1 MQPSYWCKSTNG
13 RNQDM
18 RLIFITISLL
28 CLWILPNQ
36 ICAHTE
42 IKESVKYKQKD
53 APITNKLIALFKKCQ
68 KLTRKISP
76 KTSSI
81 QEVSKENQSTRLITT
96 KPELSIISSRKKSAR
111 EAMVERHK
119 TNSLR
124 TTELSRKK
132 KSGWSFLNIFSQL
145 RGPAPFARR

>member
-1 MQPSYWCKSTNG
+1 MQPSYWRKSTNG

-53 APITNKLIALFKKCQ
+53 APITNKLIALFRKCQ

-76 KTSSI
+76 KLPPLKKFLK
-81 QEVSKENQSTRLITT
+81 VNQSIRLITT

-111 EAMVERHK
+111 EAMVDRHK

-124 TTELSRKK
+124 TTELSRKRK
-132 KSGWSFLNIFSQL
+132 AAGRF
-145 RGPAPFARR
+145 

>member
-1 MQPSYWCKSTNG
+1 MQPSYWRKSTNG

-28 CLWILPNQ
+28 FLWILPNQ

-53 APITNKLIALFKKCQ
+53 APITNKLIALSKKCQ

-76 KTSSI
+76 KTSI

-96 KPELSIISSRKKSAR
+96 KPELSIISSRKKIC
-111 EAMVERHK
+111 ERGH
-119 TNSLR
+119 
-124 TTELSRKK
+124 
-132 KSGWSFLNIFSQL
+132 G
-145 RGPAPFARR
+145 